1 MKFTNLRYD
10 KNHTD
15 TLKIIQKKML
25 LKTLFLSSKT
35 AESMT
40 VIPALPYNIY
50 IEMGNKVWYTLFVIG
65 VAPITKNS
73 ITHLQ

>member
-1 MKFTNLRYD
+1 M
-10 KNHTD
+10 
-15 TLKIIQKKML
+15 Q

-50 IEMGNKVWYTLFVIG
+50 IEMENKVWYTLFVIG

>member
-1 MKFTNLRYD
+1 MYD
-10 KNHTD
+10 KSHTD
-15 TLKIIQKKML
+15 TPKIILTKML
-25 LKTLFLSSKT
+25 LKTLFLSSKI

-40 VIPALPYNIY
+40 VIPVLPYNVY
-50 IEMGNKVWYTLFVIG
+50 IEMGNKVWYILFVIG

>member
-1 MKFTNLRYD
+1 LFKINLANFRYD

-15 TLKIIQKKML
+15 TLKIILKKMQ

-40 VIPALPYNIY
+40 AIPALPYTFDKKGKA
-50 IEMGNKVWYTLFVIG
+50 E
-65 VAPITKNS
+65 
-73 ITHLQ
+73 

>member
-1 MKFTNLRYD
+1 
-10 KNHTD
+10 
-15 TLKIIQKKML
+15 ML
-25 LKTLFLSSKT
+25 LKTLFLSSKI

-40 VIPALPYNIY
+40 VIPILPYNVY
-50 IEMGNKVWYTLFVIG
+50 IEMGNKVWYILFVIG

>member
-1 MKFTNLRYD
+1 
-10 KNHTD
+10 
-15 TLKIIQKKML
+15 ML
-25 LKTLFLSSKT
+25 LKTLFLSSKI

-40 VIPALPYNIY
+40 VIPVLPYNVY
-50 IEMGNKVWYTLFVIG
+50 IEMGNKVCYILFVIG